1 MRAETAF
8 AIGVDLGATKIAA
21 ALVSPQGQIVAS
33 SQSPTLP
40 AEGEEAV
47 LGRIATQVNALT
59 AQSPAA
65 VAGVGIGSPG
75 RVNPDE
81 GIVHNAVNL
90 GWEAVKLAEGVR
102 SRLANDMPVW
112 IEKDTNAGALGEY
125 YLGAAKGCRDF
136 VYVTV
141 GSGLGGSVFANGGL
155 ISGANYNAS
164 ELGHLSLD
172 PNGRECVCGLR
183 GCAETV
189 VSGNGL
195 LAVTREK
202 LAQGKIST
210 QLTGPDSLTTAAII
224 AATRAGD
231 ELALAALAEV
241 ARWLGIVMAACAAVT
256 NPALIV
262 LGGGLGL
269 AASEF
274 LIPGACAELRR
285 RVLPASHQRMQVAL
299 SQLISSAVGAA
310 TLVWHAQ
317 ELTS

>member
-1 MRAETAF
+1 M
-8 AIGVDLGATKIAA
+8 
-21 ALVSPQGQIVAS
+21 VSLQ
-33 SQSPTLP
+33 
-40 AEGEEAV
+40 
-47 LGRIATQVNALT
+47 
-59 AQSPAA
+59 
-65 VAGVGIGSPG
+65 
-75 RVNPDE
+75 
-81 GIVHNAVNL
+81 
-90 GWEAVKLAEGVR
+90 
-102 SRLANDMPVW
+102 
-112 IEKDTNAGALGEY
+112 ALGEY
-125 YLGAAKGCRDF
+125 YLGAAKGRRDF

-141 GSGLGGSVFANGGL
+141 GSGLGGGVFANGGL

-202 LAQGKIST
+202 LAEGKIST
-210 QLTGPDSLTTAAII
+210 QLTDSDSLTTAAII
-224 AATRAGD
+224 AAARAGD

-241 ARWLGIVMAACAAVT
+241 ARWLGMVMAACAAVT

-285 RVLPASHQRMQVAL
+285 RVLPASHQPMQVAL
-299 SQLISSAVGAA
+299 SQLTSSAVGAA

-317 ELTS
+317 

>member
-1 MRAETAF
+1 MGAQTAF
-8 AIGVDLGATKIAA
+8 TIGVDLGATKIAA

-33 SQSPTLP
+33 SQAPTLP

-59 AQSPAA
+59 AQSPEA

-75 RVNPDE
+75 RVNPDA
-81 GIVHNAVNL
+81 GIVYNAVNL

-102 SRLANDMPVW
+102 SRLANDMPVR

-125 YLGAAKGCRDF
+125 YLGAAKDCRDF

-141 GSGLGGSVFANGGL
+141 GSGLGGGVFANGGL

-202 LAQGKIST
+202 LAEGKIST
-210 QLTGPDSLTTAAII
+210 QLTDSDSVTTAAII
-224 AATRAGD
+224 AAARAGD

-241 ARWLGIVMAACAAVT
+241 ARWLGMVMAACAAVT

-285 RVLPASHQRMQVAL
+285 RVLPASHQPMQVAL
-299 SQLISSAVGAA
+299 SQLTSSAVGAA

-317 ELTS
+317 